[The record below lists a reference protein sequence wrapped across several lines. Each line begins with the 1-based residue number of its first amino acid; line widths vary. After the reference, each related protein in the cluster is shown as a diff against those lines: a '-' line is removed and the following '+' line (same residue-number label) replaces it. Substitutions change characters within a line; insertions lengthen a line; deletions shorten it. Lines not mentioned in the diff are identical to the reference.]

1 MAHQSKHASSWALAT
16 DTKKQQDC
24 GKKRKEIDNFFPD
37 DSIETYKKERAR
49 GRSCLRRHGWCCGVM
64 LVGLGFVVGF
74 AGGFYAGQHVGNVC
88 QLNSK

>member
-1 MAHQSKHASSWALAT
+1 MAHQSKHASSWALPT

-24 GKKRKEIDNFFPD
+24 DKKQIDNFFPD
-37 DSIETYKKERAR
+37 DSIETYKKVRAR

>member
-1 MAHQSKHASSWALAT
+1 MAHQSKHASSWALPT

-24 GKKRKEIDNFFPD
+24 GKKRKEIDNFFPN

-49 GRSCLRRHGWCCGVM
+49 GRPCRCCEVM